1 MRHLKAEEGVKARV
15 EFLHEAA
22 TSTWTTTSTD
32 DAGEIIIPAC
42 IRARCGHASLVAHHK
57 NESKQR
63 LLSRHQVRDLCP
75 YCGYTLDK
83 ENDIQ
88 VKGKALRNMRKHL
101 RARTSKWRKKHT
113 SRQGQETK
121 RVVLKN
127 ASKKV
132 CKLCKRVVISKTV
145 YTKTV

>member
-1 MRHLKAEEGVKARV
+1 MKGQAVRHLKAEEGVKARV

-42 IRARCGHASLVAHHK
+42 IRARCGHTSLVAHHK

-101 RARTSKWRKKHT
+101 RARTS
-113 SRQGQETK
+113 RQGQETK

>member
-1 MRHLKAEEGVKARV
+1 MKGQAVRHLKAEEGVKARV
-15 EFLHEAA
+15 DFLHEAA
-22 TSTWTTTSTD
+22 TSTDTD
-32 DAGEIIIPAC
+32 AALIPAC

-83 ENDIQ
+83 ENNGIQ

-101 RARTSKWRKKHT
+101 RARTSSRWRKKGDKT
-113 SRQGQETK
+113 SK

-145 YTKTV
+145 YTKTDSVR